1 MSRHRFA
8 QLVGDGR
15 RIIEN
20 PIPGEYGSSEGRHGL
35 GWRHES
41 AIFGWLPGAGN
52 RSEGLRAWAPYIATA
67 ALLGAAAAVATIILI
82 DDLGSSDVAIQPAA
96 AVADREE
103 PRPVRS
109 TAEIKADRLASRA
122 PPPVV
127 SVSMFLDTARQFMVA
142 SVVAPAPAP
151 VRATTALLDD
161 QQIAAI
167 KARLRLTATQEKYWP
182 PVESALRDV
191 ISAMHVARRQ
201 PSSMDSDHEAVKR
214 LMAAAGPFLAQLR
227 ADQKSQ
233 IQSLMRIAGL
243 GSQLPDAN

>member
-1 MSRHRFA
+1 M
-8 QLVGDGR
+8 V
-15 RIIEN
+15 
-20 PIPGEYGSSEGRHGL
+20 
-35 GWRHES
+35 
-41 AIFGWLPGAGN
+41 
-52 RSEGLRAWAPYIATA
+52 RAWAPYIATA
-67 ALLGAAAAVATIILI
+67 ALVGAAAAVATIVLI
-82 DDLGSSDVAIQPAA
+82 DDFGGPDTAGEPGIAI
-96 AVADREE
+96 ADRGAE
-103 PRPVRS
+103 PAPWPVRS

-142 SVVAPAPAP
+142 PVVAPASAP

-167 KARLRLTATQEKYWP
+167 KARLKLTATQEKYWP
-182 PVESALRDV
+182 PVENALREV
-191 ISAMHVARRQ
+191 ISAMHITRRQ
-201 PSSMDSDHEAVKR
+201 PSSMDADHEAVKR

-243 GSQLPDAN
+243 GTQLPAAN